1 MSIKPPLLF
10 LCHRIPFPPNKGD
23 KIRSWN
29 LLRYLCEH
37 YRVYLG
43 AFIDDPADWAHTG
56 AIEGICAGCRF
67 IGLTPHLAKLNS
79 LSAFVTGRAL
89 SLPYYRSRRL
99 RRWVEATV
107 AEQQIRRVLVYSS
120 AMAQYATDQ
129 RLGFQRRVIDFVDV
143 DSDKWRQYAQDKRW
157 PMSWVYRREA
167 DYLFRYERHLAES
180 FDACLFVSSAEA
192 ELFRQLAPELAR
204 NIGHYNN
211 GVDTDYF
218 RPDPTLANPYPQG
231 TTALVFTGA
240 MDYWPNVDAVKWF
253 AGQVLPRVREARPEV
268 RFYVVGGK
276 PAEAVRALAGE
287 TVVVTGRV
295 DDVRPYVQYASAAVA
310 PMRIARGIQNK
321 VLEAMAMAR
330 PVVVSPQGLE
340 GIDASPGAEVLLADG
355 ADEFVQHTLAACSG
369 MHPDIGRAA
378 RERVRADFVWEHNL
392 PLVHG
397 LLQTDTVTL
406 REYA

>member
-1 MSIKPPLLF
+1 MLIKPPLLF

-23 KIRSWN
+23 KIRAWN

-43 AFIDDPADWAHTG
+43 TFIDDPADWAHTG
-56 AIEGICAGCRF
+56 AIEEICAGCRF

-99 RRWVEATV
+99 RRWVETTV
-107 AEQQIRRVLVYSS
+107 ADQQIRRVLVYSS

-218 RPDPTLANPYPQG
+218 RPDPALANPYPQG

-253 AGQVLPRVREARPEV
+253 AGQVLPRVRE
-268 RFYVVGGK
+268 
-276 PAEAVRALAGE
+276 
-287 TVVVTGRV
+287 
-295 DDVRPYVQYASAAVA
+295 
-310 PMRIARGIQNK
+310 
-321 VLEAMAMAR
+321 
-330 PVVVSPQGLE
+330 
-340 GIDASPGAEVLLADG
+340 
-355 ADEFVQHTLAACSG
+355 
-369 MHPDIGRAA
+369 
-378 RERVRADFVWEHNL
+378 
-392 PLVHG
+392 
-397 LLQTDTVTL
+397 
-406 REYA
+406 